1 MGAFYPLGT
10 KEGQSKMVRQGQ
22 KVELY
27 VWDMAQQKWNK
38 VGDIVG
44 ATGGSQQTS
53 GKTLFEGKVRSFNCI
68 TIFTR

>member
-1 MGAFYPLGT
+1 
-10 KEGQSKMVRQGQ
+10 MVRDGE

-27 VWDMAQQKWNK
+27 LWDMAEQKWNK

-53 GKTLFEGKVRSFNCI
+53 GKTLYEGKVKES
-68 TIFTR
+68 